1 MSDSIVRDI
10 MPYIIYNSLMTD
22 IGPFCILILNAKIPV
37 LERKGG
43 GGGVAGRCAGVRSA
57 FAQVAAA
64 VAVFFPHQVART
76 LKLRQL
82 QAEDLTARK

>member
-1 MSDSIVRDI
+1 
-10 MPYIIYNSLMTD
+10 MTD

-43 GGGVAGRCAGVRSA
+43 GGGGGVAGRCAGVRSA
-57 FAQVAAA
+57 IAQVAAA

>member
-43 GGGVAGRCAGVRSA
+43 GGGSGALRWRPLRLCASGRSGRRIFSTPGCPYFEAATASGGGSHSA
-57 FAQVAAA
+57 
-64 VAVFFPHQVART
+64 
-76 LKLRQL
+76 
-82 QAEDLTARK
+82 